1 MKLDDDSASIL
12 KVKNILDDQQLD
24 ANLVCITAKFGIIS
38 KSITQLEKRGLKL
51 VDSINI
57 VNRMIDDMNIID
69 THSKSIKSVVEKLKK
84 VIEKNKG
91 FNTLR
96 IISNILNDTEENIDE
111 LGDLNAS
118 EMVYFKYAPITSMD
132 VERSFSQYKNLLT
145 NKRRSLLFENIK
157 EMLIIQCNSNLG
169 KVNI

>member
-1 MKLDDDSASIL
+1 MTNLDT
-12 KVKNILDDQQLD
+12 
-24 ANLVCITAKFGIIS
+24 NLVCITVNFEIIS
-38 KSITQLEKRGLKL
+38 KSITQLEKRRLKL
-51 VDSINI
+51 VDSISI
-57 VNRMIDDMNIID
+57 VNKIIDEMNIIN
-69 THSKSIKSVVEKLKK
+69 TQSKSIKSIVEKLKK
-84 VIEKNKG
+84 VIEKKG
-91 FNTLR
+91 FNMLR
-96 IISNILNDTEENIDE
+96 IISNILNSTEENIEIDE

-145 NKRRSLLFENIK
+145 DKRRFLLFENIK

>member
-1 MKLDDDSASIL
+1 
-12 KVKNILDDQQLD
+12 LDDQQLD
-24 ANLVCITAKFGIIS
+24 ANLVCITANFGIIS

-57 VNRMIDDMNIID
+57 VNQIIDDMNIID
-69 THSKSIKSVVEKLKK
+69 TQSKSIKSVVDKLKK
-84 VIEKNKG
+84 VIGKNKS

-96 IISNILNDTEENIDE
+96 IISNILNSTEENINE

-118 EMVYFKYAPITSMD
+118 EMVMLALITLVD

-145 NKRRSLLFENIK
+145 DKICSLLFENIK